1 MGKRNVVL
9 SFLKVLEKWIKCWL
23 KQIEAAIHV
32 GRMWGKIYS
41 FILQSVWGE
50 LEETELSQG
59 CLPGHRGSCL
69 NLQISKVFL
78 FLFFFVLL
86 QQRGLWCDR
95 ANTSTFSIL
104 VHPYVSCPSCTCPR
118 VDLQQPE
125 HASTACLPAAQPSS
139 CSPPHHLLDI
149 LYALD
154 KLPVP
159 NPPPANVYWSK
170 HKYGCGK
177 GI

>member
-1 MGKRNVVL
+1 MD
-9 SFLKVLEKWIKCWL
+9 KVLAETDWGCHPCRAYVRKNIFLYSSVSLRGIRGDWIVTRLLTWPQRKLPKPADL
-23 KQIEAAIHV
+23 K
-32 GRMWGKIYS
+32 S
-41 FILQSVWGE
+41 FFVS
-50 LEETELSQG
+50 
-59 CLPGHRGSCL
+59 
-69 NLQISKVFL
+69 
-78 FLFFFVLL
+78 FFFVLL

-154 KLPVP
+154 KLPAP